1 MDFRTAME
9 GWASLGFTQTFIY
22 TVDSGY
28 TWQEIPT
35 PGNAEIN
42 DIVFID
48 STKGFAVGKDGVI
61 LKYEFKPNSVE
72 MVFNNPESFFLY
84 QNYPNPFNPETKL
97 SFVIGHSSFVSL
109 KVYDVLGKEVAVL
122 VDEEK
127 SRGEYEV
134 QFNAAGLSSG
144 IYYYRLTAGDYSS
157 AKKMIL
163 MK

>member
-1 MDFRTAME
+1 
-9 GWASLGFTQTFIY
+9 
-22 TVDSGY
+22 
-28 TWQEIPT
+28 
-35 PGNAEIN
+35 
-42 DIVFID
+42 
-48 STKGFAVGKDGVI
+48 
-61 LKYEFKPNSVE
+61 
-72 MVFNNPESFFLY
+72 
-84 QNYPNPFNPETKL
+84 L